1 MEVFIFLLF
10 TLVILSGV
18 IYAAGIM
25 IGNGIDND
33 VVENLIGGIFLA
45 VPSVIL
51 FIVCIVYIVTHYIL
65 K

>member
-10 TLVILSGV
+10 ALAISSSA
-18 IYAAGIM
+18 IYIAGSM
-25 IGNGIDND
+25 IGNGVDND
-33 VVENLIGGIFLA
+33 VMENFIGGIFLA

>member
-10 TLVILSGV
+10 ALVLLVIA
-18 IYAAGIM
+18 IYGAGDM

-33 VVENLIGGIFLA
+33 VMQNVIAGIFLA

-51 FIVCIVYIVTHYIL
+51 FIVCIVYIVTHYIF

>member
-10 TLVILSGV
+10 ALAILSIL
-18 IYAAGIM
+18 IYGAGDM

-33 VVENLIGGIFLA
+33 VMQNVIAGIFLA
-45 VPSVIL
+45 VPSVVL
-51 FIVCIVYIVTHYIL
+51 FIICIVYIVTHYII

>member
-10 TLVILSGV
+10 ALAILSSV
-18 IYAAGIM
+18 IYIAGDM
-25 IGNGIDND
+25 IGNGVDND
-33 VVENLIGGIFLA
+33 VMQNLIAGIFLA